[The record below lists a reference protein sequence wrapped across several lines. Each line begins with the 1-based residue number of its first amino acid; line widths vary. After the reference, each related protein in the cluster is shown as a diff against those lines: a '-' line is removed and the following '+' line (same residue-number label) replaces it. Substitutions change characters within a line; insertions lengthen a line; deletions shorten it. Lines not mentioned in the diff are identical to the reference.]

1 MCEYIQHNYIVIN
14 SLHQS
19 CCVLQVVVPSA
30 KAVADLQPDFDAIEK
45 CPGMGIIVTGI
56 APQDSGFDFHS
67 RYFCPKFGIN
77 EVINKLVFGLQ
88 VLCFMT

>member
-1 MCEYIQHNYIVIN
+1 M
-14 SLHQS
+14 
-19 CCVLQVVVPSA
+19 VPSA

-56 APQDSGFDFHS
+56 APQESGFDFHS